1 MKPLLENCV
10 ELVPENVCE
19 EAMFV
24 KNVSEMNVL
33 GLEEDVSDE
42 FLETKISSISSQSG
56 QSSVT
61 YIPPTR

>member
-24 KNVSEMNVL
+24 KNVSEMNAL
-33 GLEEDVSDE
+33 GFEENVSGELLEA
-42 FLETKISSISSQSG
+42 KISSVS
-56 QSSVT
+56 
-61 YIPPTR
+61 